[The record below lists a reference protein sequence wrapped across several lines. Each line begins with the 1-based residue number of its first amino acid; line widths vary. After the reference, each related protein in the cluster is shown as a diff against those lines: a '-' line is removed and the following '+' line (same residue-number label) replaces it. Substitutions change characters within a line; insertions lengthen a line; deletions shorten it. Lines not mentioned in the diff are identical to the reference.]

1 MTTAW
6 LVSEKL
12 CFLRKG
18 LRVRLSSGVCFLTLV
33 WIAGSLTLV
42 GTTARAVPLP
52 QEQKQAP
59 AVTPAEKTA
68 AEAFKNIQVLKE
80 IPESKLIPAMF
91 FISASLGVG
100 CDHCHVTSD
109 HGPWPLEKDDKDK
122 KKTAREMIK
131 MMRAIN
137 EQNFDGRTEVTC
149 ATCHHGLADPM
160 SVPPIPALG
169 ARSNEGGENDA
180 PKTLPPADEI
190 LDKYVKAI
198 GGAAALEKLITRQTK
213 GAVITES
220 GKSYS
225 LEILQKAPDHYSMVI
240 GFPPSPVSLGY
251 DGKIAWQKWP
261 NGVFTQ
267 SGIEGSKIART
278 GEFFV
283 DTNVKAR
290 YARRV
295 VVGKEKWGEKEVY
308 VIRAVGKGD
317 VSERLYF
324 DVSSGLLLCRMVMTR
339 TALGLF
345 PEQVEY
351 DDYRE
356 VDGVKLP
363 FTVRRMEI
371 NTRWT
376 QKYTEIKHNVAV
388 DDARFAKPEPPK

>member
-1 MTTAW
+1 
-6 LVSEKL
+6 L
-12 CFLRKG
+12 
-18 LRVRLSSGVCFLTLV
+18 
-33 WIAGSLTLV
+33 I

-59 AVTPAEKTA
+59 AMPPAEKTA
-68 AEAFKNIQVLKE
+68 AEAFKNIQVFKDL
-80 IPESKLIPAMF
+80 PESKLIPAMF
-91 FISASLGVG
+91 FISASLGVSCG
-100 CDHCHVTSD
+100 HCHVSSE
-109 HGPWPLEKDDKDK
+109 HGAWPMEKDDMDT

-149 ATCHHGLADPM
+149 ATCHHGLSDPM
-160 SVPPIPALG
+160 SFPPIPALG
-169 ARSNEGGENDA
+169 ARSNQEEEGDA
-180 PKTLPPADEI
+180 AKNLPPADEI

-198 GGAAALEKLITRQTK
+198 GGAAALEKLNTRQTK

-220 GKSYS
+220 GKSFS
-225 LEILQKAPDHYSMVI
+225 FEILQKAPDHYAMVI
-240 GFPPSPVSLGY
+240 AFPPSPVSLGY

-267 SGIEGSKIART
+267 LGIEGSKIART

-283 DTNVKAR
+283 DTDVKAR
-290 YARRV
+290 YAKRV
-295 VVGKEKWGEKEVY
+295 VVGKEKLGEKEVY
-308 VIRAVGKGD
+308 VIRAVGKGE

-324 DVSSGLLLCRMVMTR
+324 DVASGLLLRRMVMTR

-388 DDARFAKPEPPK
+388 DVARFAKPETPK

>member
-1 MTTAW
+1 MGGKPRRSSRQGFH
-6 LVSEKL
+6 VSL
-12 CFLRKG
+12 GPGF
-18 LRVRLSSGVCFLTLV
+18 GVLLLLLG
-33 WIAGSLTLV
+33 AGSVTPR
-42 GTTARAVPLP
+42 GIMARAIP

-59 AVTPAEKTA
+59 AVPPAEKTA
-68 AEAFKNIQVLKE
+68 AEAFKNIQVLKDL
-80 IPESKLIPAMF
+80 PESKLLPAMF

-109 HGPWPLEKDDKDK
+109 HGPWPMEKDDKDR

-137 EQNFDGRTEVTC
+137 EQNFEGRTEVTC
-149 ATCHHGLADPM
+149 ATCHHGLSDPM

-169 ARSNEGGENDA
+169 ARSNEGEKDDSAKN
-180 PKTLPPADEI
+180 LPPADEL

-198 GGAAALEKLITRQTK
+198 GGAAALEKLNTRQTK

-220 GKSYS
+220 GKSFS
-225 LEILQKAPDHYSMVI
+225 LEILQKAPDHYAMVI

-267 SGIEGSKIART
+267 LGIEGSKIART

-283 DTNVKAR
+283 DTGVKAR
-290 YARRV
+290 YPRRV
-295 VVGKEKWGEKEVY
+295 VVGKEKLGEKEVY
-308 VIRAVGKGD
+308 VIRAVGKGE

-324 DVSSGLLLCRMVMTR
+324 EVSSGLLLRRMLMTR

-388 DDARFAKPEPPK
+388 DDARFAKPEAPK